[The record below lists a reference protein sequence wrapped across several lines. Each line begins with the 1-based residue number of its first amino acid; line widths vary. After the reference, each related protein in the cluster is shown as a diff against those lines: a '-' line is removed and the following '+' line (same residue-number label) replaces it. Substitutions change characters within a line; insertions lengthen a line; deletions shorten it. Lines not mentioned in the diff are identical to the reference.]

1 MKRAAWVLALVAAA
15 GCGDG
20 HGHGDDGVVVVLH
33 DDDFEPLTWTLVY
46 SNGHPLLVE
55 EPLSFQE
62 AEMTH
67 LINDHR
73 VAGGKDALFPNLAME
88 DAARAHSVHME
99 IGPFYGTINPEG
111 DDAADRADLAGIP
124 FFAYG
129 EFVGFG
135 FDDPFDMFGF
145 WLDGPE
151 HALIDDPFWTDVG
164 VGVHAGYWTVDFREL

>member
-1 MKRAAWVLALVAAA
+1 MKRAAWILALAAAA

-20 HGHGDDGVVVVLH
+20 YDHDEVVVVLH
-33 DDDFEPLTWTLVY
+33 EDESEPLTWTLLY
-46 SNGHPLLVE
+46 PNGHPLTVE

-62 AEMTH
+62 VEMTN

-73 VAGGKDALFPNLAME
+73 VAAGKDALFPSLAME

-99 IGPFYGTINPEG
+99 IHFFYGTVNPEG
-111 DDAADRADLAGIP
+111 DDAPDRADLASIP

-135 FDDPFDMFGF
+135 FDDPFDMFNF

-164 VGVHAGYWTVDFREL
+164 VGYHAGTWTVDFREL